1 MRWNSTG
8 YRITGKADLNAE
20 DFFVEVEAPEV
31 AERWRPGSFV
41 ILLLHEKGERIP
53 LSVQK
58 VRDGRLSLLV
68 KRLGKSSWQL
78 YREYGVGSE
87 VAHLAGPLGKPIELK
102 EYGNVVVVSDL
113 VCGHAENYA
122 ISSAL
127 REINGNYVIS
137 IQSFKDRSEVY
148 PEEFLT
154 KDVCH
159 EFWLTTLN
167 GSAGI
172 KGHFLDVVAKLLEE
186 RDIDIIFGGGE
197 LASLWRLAELTKPY
211 GIPTIVTV
219 RQIMVDGTGM
229 CGSCRV
235 LVDGKIKFACVDG
248 PMFDAHKVSF
258 EDALRRLTRFERE
271 EKLALERYL
280 RGGAP

>member
-1 MRWNSTG
+1 M
-8 YRITGKADLNAE
+8 NAE

-31 AERWRPGSFV
+31 AERWRPGNFV
-41 ILLLHEKGERIP
+41 ILMLHERGERIP
-53 LSVQK
+53 LSVQR
-58 VRDGRLSLLV
+58 VRGGRVTLFV
-68 KRLGKSSWQL
+68 KKLGKTSWQL
-78 YREYGVGSE
+78 YREYGVGDE
-87 VAHLAGPLGKPIELK
+87 ITHFAGPLGKSIDLR

-127 REINGNYVIS
+127 KRIEGNYVIS
-137 IQSFKDRSEVY
+137 IQSFKDRGEVY

-154 KDVCH
+154 RSVCH
-159 EFWLTTLN
+159 EFWLTTLD
-167 GSAGI
+167 GSMGV

-186 RDIDIIFGGGE
+186 REIDAIFGGGD
-197 LASLWRLAELTKPY
+197 LVSLWRLAELTRPY
-211 GIPTIVTV
+211 GIPTIVTI

-248 PMFDAHKVSF
+248 PMFDAHKVNF

-280 RGGAP
+280 KEAAS